1 MDTERQVLEAQLVA
15 APGTD
20 VVMDVTHFKVKK
32 QNKTTSITGQN
43 LLDENSAQP
52 KRPYCYRCCI

>member
-32 QNKTTSITGQN
+32 QNKTKQH
-43 LLDENSAQP
+43 P
-52 KRPYCYRCCI
+52 